1 MKLKPFVL
9 LLILF
14 QFSCGGGGDD
24 SDGGG
29 NIDPPPQP
37 KIAGNAILTSPEN
50 STSCVSGTT
59 TTSGKSNVEF
69 NWQASVNTSTYEIQI
84 TNLNTNGV
92 TTKTNLTST
101 TVLVELENAKPYS
114 WKIISANDE
123 SSQKGTSLSWKFY
136 LAGEGIKNYSPFPA
150 ELQKPVSGSTVARN
164 NDGSVNFE
172 WAGAD
177 PDGDEL
183 KYTLYIDK
191 DDGKQTPSSD
201 NTDLTDQTKN
211 IQLDEKT
218 IYYWRI
224 KTSDGEN
231 SSYSLVYSFRTE

>member
-24 SDGGG
+24 SGGGG

-37 KIAGNAILTSPEN
+37 KIPGNAILTSPEN
-50 STSCVSGTT
+50 STSCVNGTT

-123 SSQKGTSLSWKFY
+123 SIQKGTSLSWKFY

-150 ELQKPVSGSTVARN
+150 ELQKPVSGSTVARDN
-164 NDGSVNFE
+164 NGSVSFK

-177 PDGDEL
+177 PDGDSL
-183 KYTLYIDK
+183 KYTLYVDK
-191 DDGKQTPSSD
+191 IDGKQNPYSD
-201 NTDLTDQTKN
+201 NTDLINQTKN
-211 IQLDEKT
+211 VELDEKT

-231 SSYSLVYSFRTE
+231 SSYSSVYSFRTE